1 MEQSGERY
9 RKLPGRRRGF
19 IFGSSVWM
27 GTDHLLLVK
36 SARFREEYK
45 GFYFR
50 DIQAIVT
57 ARAPRVHISTRTAL
71 IGALWSVACSVAL
84 AVGAAARMPIE
95 WVLWSVGVGLA
106 IAWTYVSA
114 VRSCRCRIYT
124 AVSSEELPSLYRTWT
139 ARRFLA
145 AVEPAVA
152 QAQGAIEGN
161 WAEAVEDRQI
171 GPPPEGRIGLTMPGG
186 AAVLDPAP
194 PAAQTARTLASYLF
208 VAMLCLGG
216 AADLLTLH
224 ARANTGNWILMGFL
238 LPQIAAAGAV
248 MVQNYKGRLRPA
260 MRNLAIVFL
269 ASVGVWY
276 YAVQIAA
283 GAAISL
289 QNAEAHNRK
298 TTEVQV
304 QPMDL
309 IGYPV
314 SRGIAGGIS
323 LLLGLA
329 GVVLLLGGER
339 PAEEKVT
346 FNV

>member
-45 GFYFR
+45 RFYFR

-186 AAVLDPAP
+186 TYA
-194 PAAQTARTLASYLF
+194 LF
-208 VAMLCLGG
+208 DGLSGERVSMILYEEPSEAEVVQFGDSEHTRM
-216 AADLLTLH
+216 H
-224 ARANTGNWILMGFL
+224 EPARA
-238 LPQIAAAGAV
+238 PRPHGAR
-248 MVQNYKGRLRPA
+248 YIR
-260 MRNLAIVFL
+260 
-269 ASVGVWY
+269 
-276 YAVQIAA
+276 
-283 GAAISL
+283 
-289 QNAEAHNRK
+289 
-298 TTEVQV
+298 
-304 QPMDL
+304 
-309 IGYPV
+309 
-314 SRGIAGGIS
+314 
-323 LLLGLA
+323 
-329 GVVLLLGGER
+329 
-339 PAEEKVT
+339 
-346 FNV
+346 